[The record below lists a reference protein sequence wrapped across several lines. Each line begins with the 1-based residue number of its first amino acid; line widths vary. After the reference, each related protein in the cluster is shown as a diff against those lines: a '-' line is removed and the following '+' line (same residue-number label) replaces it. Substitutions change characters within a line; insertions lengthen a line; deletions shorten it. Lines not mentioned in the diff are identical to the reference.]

1 MHVHML
7 CMYACVLY
15 VRMYAYMHVPHIGVG
30 NLCRAKCGLLLDPL
44 SNGGAP
50 LKFPGLPLS
59 NFRIPLKFSGPSQ
72 IFGSSQIRGTCP
84 LRFSAPLK
92 PLLSDFRLLLS
103 VSADLLSEFGA
114 AQILG
119 GSLWNLRAS
128 QNLRGVL

>member
-59 NFRIPLKFSGPSQ
+59 NFRIPLKFSGP
-72 IFGSSQIRGTCP
+72 P
-84 LRFSAPLK
+84 LKFLAPLK
-92 PLLSDFRLLLS
+92 FAEPVLSDFRLL
-103 VSADLLSEFGA
+103 
-114 AQILG
+114 
-119 GSLWNLRAS
+119 
-128 QNLRGVL
+128 

>member
-50 LKFPGLPLS
+50 LKFSGFPL
-59 NFRIPLKFSGPSQ
+59 FKISGSQIAWPFSQ
-72 IFGSSQIRGTCP
+72 IFGFLSFSSVR
-84 LRFSAPLK
+84 
-92 PLLSDFRLLLS
+92 LLSS
-103 VSADLLSEFGA
+103 C
-114 AQILG
+114 
-119 GSLWNLRAS
+119 
-128 QNLRGVL
+128 